1 MRCAMS
7 SLTHALRRNLRAR
20 QSCSINAISLPKH
33 TKYHAVDA
41 ELLSVPAIS
50 LQQEHMSRTAQ
61 NEEQEEDSIDRDV
74 RDDRGHL
81 AQSL

>member
-1 MRCAMS
+1 
-7 SLTHALRRNLRAR
+7 
-20 QSCSINAISLPKH
+20 
-33 TKYHAVDA
+33 
-41 ELLSVPAIS
+41 
-50 LQQEHMSRTAQ
+50 MSRTAQ